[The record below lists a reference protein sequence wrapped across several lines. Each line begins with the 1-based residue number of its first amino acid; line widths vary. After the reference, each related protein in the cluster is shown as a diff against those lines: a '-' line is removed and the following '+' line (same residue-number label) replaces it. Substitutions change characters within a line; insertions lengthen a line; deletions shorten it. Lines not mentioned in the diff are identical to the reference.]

1 MYFPIFRT
9 QSQKCSHIAHIIAR
23 TRHNHLE
30 FIKLEAYFP
39 EVPLQQ
45 PLRPGGEFLKKEK
58 FYLSFPQ
65 KSAMQLF
72 CPPQYTKN
80 CCVHSLAFVGLLRM
94 LQSFTIFYEKPIL
107 TLKEISKIYFGH
119 FTHSKFTRTSQHMR
133 SRCFIDAI
141 VLLFN
146 CGNIVPG
153 YFWRATPT
161 RLLKIYWLIF
171 LDFYLLLANGKWYLS
186 T

>member
-1 MYFPIFRT
+1 MHRLTWDDILKASGINFFCLPSTVWYVLTIGANLEPQKSVQFWANILLFSKYVSMYFPIFRT

-80 CCVHSLAFVGLLRM
+80 CCVHSLAFVELLRM
-94 LQSFTIFYEKPIL
+94 LQSFHNIL
-107 TLKEISKIYFGH
+107 
-119 FTHSKFTRTSQHMR
+119 
-133 SRCFIDAI
+133 
-141 VLLFN
+141 
-146 CGNIVPG
+146 
-153 YFWRATPT
+153 
-161 RLLKIYWLIF
+161 
-171 LDFYLLLANGKWYLS
+171 
-186 T
+186 

>member
-1 MYFPIFRT
+1 MYFPLFRT

-80 CCVHSLAFVGLLRM
+80 YCVHSLAFVGLLRM
-94 LQSFTIFYEKPIL
+94 LQSFHN
-107 TLKEISKIYFGH
+107 TLWKTLFNIKGNIYFGH

-153 YFWRATPT
+153 YFWRATPS
-161 RLLKIYWLIF
+161 RLL
-171 LDFYLLLANGKWYLS
+171 
-186 T
+186 